1 MRAGGSGTGGAQ
13 GGQIQE
19 EGLGGANTPRWLEV
33 GDLQG

>member
-19 EGLGGANTPRWLEV
+19 EGLGANTPRWLEV